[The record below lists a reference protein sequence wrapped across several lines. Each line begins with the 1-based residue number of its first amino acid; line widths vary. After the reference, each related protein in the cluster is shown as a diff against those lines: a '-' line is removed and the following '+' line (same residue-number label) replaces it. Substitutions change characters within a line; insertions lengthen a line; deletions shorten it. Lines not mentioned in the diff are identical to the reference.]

1 LRKFTS
7 FRQRFFIFSLSQTEM
22 SDRPKRIVQQKDKT
36 KEKDNKD
43 EPVDKNTPQ
52 KSTQQST
59 MLPTPESK
67 ASSSRMLLVETVQ
80 EKEKESKDEPTQ
92 TLQEDELSQALG
104 TLKRKQEEDDGLL
117 ILQEKVKILKL
128 AKEITGQTDA
138 TTNSNEFNFRL
149 SKISKMLTFYP
160 PDAQEERTP

>member
-1 LRKFTS
+1 
-7 FRQRFFIFSLSQTEM
+7 
-22 SDRPKRIVQQKDKT
+22 
-36 KEKDNKD
+36 
-43 EPVDKNTPQ
+43 VDKNTPQ

-59 MLPTPESK
+59 MLTTPEPK
-67 ASSSRMLLVETVQ
+67 TSSSRMLLVETVQ
-80 EKEKESKDEPTQ
+80 EKDSKDEPTQ

-117 ILQEKVKILKL
+117 ILQEKLKILKL

-138 TTNSNEFNFRL
+138 ATNSNEFNFRL

-160 PDAQEERTP
+160 PDAQEEQTP

>member
-1 LRKFTS
+1 
-7 FRQRFFIFSLSQTEM
+7 M
-22 SDRPKRIVQQKDKT
+22 SDRPKRLGQQKDKT
-36 KEKDNKD
+36 KEKDSKD
-43 EPVDKNTPQ
+43 EPVEKNTPQ

-67 ASSSRMLLVETVQ
+67 TSSSSNQSSSRVLLVETVQ
-80 EKEKESKDEPTQ
+80 EKEKDSKDEPTQ

-104 TLKRKQEEDDGLL
+104 TLKRKQQEDDGLL

-128 AKEITGQTDA
+128 AKEITGQTEPA
-138 TTNSNEFNFRL
+138 TNSNEFNFRL

-160 PDAQEERTP
+160 PDAQEEQTP